1 VAAVGRRA
9 PVIVLVGLAIAGAIW
24 LPPVLRN
31 VPAVRVQSPC
41 LDARIPTEVP
51 VCEPDPLLAGE
62 ILRRGAADYRPGM
75 GGGAVRLDP
84 RWQALAATVVVP
96 GVPTPGVTIMSPG
109 WPASATTF
117 VHELSTPT
125 GHRKRIVVL
134 EDLDRVTVIEPATLT
149 GGPAT
154 LIYRGDVRTDGGT
167 GDLFNTFRPRVPGAR
182 VWAGEWTDRC
192 GFEVRFEIEGVG
204 GRFTYR
210 LDDGD
215 TVTRWLLDPR
225 DFGKRLR
232 ARRDLPM
239 VLRAAGTDGVRSGM
253 DRKALG
259 R

>member
-1 VAAVGRRA
+1 MATWRRA
-9 PVIVLVGLAIAGAIW
+9 PVLIFALACGVAAIW

-31 VPAVRVQSPC
+31 IPAVRVQSPC
-41 LDARIPTEVP
+41 LDARIPGELP
-51 VCEPDPLLAGE
+51 VCEPDALRAAE
-62 ILRRGAADYRPGM
+62 ILRQGVADYRPGM
-75 GGGAVRLDP
+75 YGSAVRLDP
-84 RWQALAATVVVP
+84 RWQALATTLVVP

-109 WPASATTF
+109 WPAAATTF

-134 EDLDRVTVIEPATLT
+134 EDLDRVTVIEPAALL
-149 GGPAT
+149 GGPARV
-154 LIYRGDVRTDGGT
+154 IYRGDVDTDWKSH
-167 GDLFNTFRPRVPGAR
+167 DIFRSIRPQIPGAR

-192 GFEVRFEIEGVG
+192 GFEVRFEVEGVA

-225 DFGKRLR
+225 EFGKRLQ
-232 ARRDLPM
+232 ARRDLPR
-239 VLRAAGTDGVRSGM
+239 VLRVAGVDGVRSGM
-253 DRKALG
+253 DAKALG